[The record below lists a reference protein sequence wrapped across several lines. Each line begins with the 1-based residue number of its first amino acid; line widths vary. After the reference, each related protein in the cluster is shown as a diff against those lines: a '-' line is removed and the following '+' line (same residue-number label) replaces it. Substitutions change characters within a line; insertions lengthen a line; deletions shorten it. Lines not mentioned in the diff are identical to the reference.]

1 MNRNYNIL
9 SGALLLLVSGT
20 CFQSCQQ
27 DDFGDLQPDI
37 ETLVAEG
44 RYLTARSVDA
54 SELASDTE
62 EPRLFAVGTPYRLLA
77 FTKKYDEKTSSDKSL
92 AEKPRFNKV
101 AWEGE
106 TSTGMRFI
114 NIDSEPDKWFGFSA
128 LDGEDNTGTDHL
140 VSLDFYGFTYGKKAE
155 RPSDSDYIELDNL
168 TGQTVPTDG
177 SLKTLSH
184 TETLFKTEDGNTE
197 LNDLMRGVLLNQNI
211 KTAGKSD
218 DGKTDNAY
226 TQSIMPFKHCF
237 SKLRFQIS
245 QQGDEENPDTDGNPT
260 PSFNNLYVDSIKV
273 TGTYS
278 TGKVYLHDGKV
289 ELSGD
294 PCVRNLPFKSGF
306 SGHVTTKNTDVG
318 DMIVFP
324 SDGSALTGTT
334 MGDGYNV
341 GLSITVKS
349 TKKKDIENMLVNTGS
364 VDANGKAVIKKTTDE
379 VGTTWY
385 SGTIKKDKII
395 DYYDLTSTDTPLYF
409 KQNTSYML
417 IITFQKGAVR
427 IITVIPQVE
436 EWLPGEGYADDPW
449 QNQALGQPQMF
460 DNIVWSDRNLG
471 ADHYDPL
478 GGYFEETVGYF
489 YQSGRNI
496 PYYPYVVPDKGGTG
510 PTFGYTNKLD
520 QNLANGN
527 SAYKNSVYRFY
538 PIVDKQI
545 LNMRG
550 SNWWCMY
557 NYDQTGKTFGNN
569 QPQYGNPQMM
579 IPETMPTDSYFDFL
593 CGANNL
599 SDSGLKSDKQMIDNS
614 RTPNQDMHWEKGQ
627 QNQPVSGAWIMPS
640 SDQFLSVFPSTPH
653 AGNITFRTGGWNSK
667 PMEWNPNPMN
677 EEIKVLRVT
686 VPYYEMDMTS
696 AARINNDKYVEAWNT
711 LKNNKD
717 PGSTTEGYEVG
728 PGGKNNNPDYEPNGD
743 PEDGYASVYVIS
755 RMDGDVVAPD
765 ILKEKDQA
773 GKDWTIK
780 SWGTIY
786 AIKRIYTSKAYRMR
800 WRVLSATNK
809 AKNPCFYVEVCRYR
823 CNSDSKLTVDNLS
836 DYDWKHPAA
845 TIYFPICGLGD
856 WTGEY
861 INFGTECQYAT
872 SNAISDDG
880 KTDAVQIKVTGND
893 AYNAYIAVV
902 RGVINRNFG
911 KQIRPIGGVNNSK

>member
-77 FTKKYDEKTSSDKSL
+77 FTKPYNATDFGNTSNTVNY
-92 AEKPRFNKV
+92 PRFNKV

-128 LDGEDNTGTDHL
+128 LDGETGGDDNL
-140 VSLDFYGFTYGKKAE
+140 VSLDFYGFTYGKEAE
-155 RPSDSDYIELDNL
+155 HPSNYIELDDL
-168 TGQTVPTDG
+168 SGQTVPADG
-177 SLKTLSH
+177 SLETLSH
-184 TETLFKTEDGNTE
+184 TESLLTTEDGNTE

-211 KTAGKSD
+211 QTAGKSD
-218 DGKTDNAY
+218 DGNTDNAY

-245 QQGDEENPDTDGNPT
+245 QQGDEEHPDADGNPT
-260 PSFNNLYVDSIKV
+260 PNFENLYVEKIEV
-273 TGTYS
+273 TNTYG

-324 SDGSALTGTT
+324 SDGDALTN
-334 MGDGYNV
+334 MADGYDV
-341 GLSITVKS
+341 GLSITVRS
-349 TKKKDIENMLVNTGS
+349 TEKKDIENMLVNTGS
-364 VDANGKAVIKKTTDE
+364 VDANGNVVIKETTDE
-379 VGTTWY
+379 AGTKWY

-471 ADHYDPL
+471 AAHYDPTSVK
-478 GGYFEETVGYF
+478 YEETVGYF
-489 YQSGRNI
+489 YQAGRNI
-496 PYYPYVVPDKGGTG
+496 PYYPFNPKAKDGTIKEDGTPD
-510 PTFGYTNKLD
+510 FGK
-520 QNLANGN
+520 
-527 SAYKNSVYRFY
+527 KNSQNFPNADTRWGADGASGSPYKFY
-538 PIVDKQI
+538 PIVDNRI
-545 LNMRG
+545 INMKNEWIMDKY
-550 SNWWCMY
+550 S
-557 NYDQTGKTFGNN
+557 T
-569 QPQYGNPQMM
+569 PQMY
-579 IPETMPTDSYFDFL
+579 IPESQPTTAYYNFMKSIWEEGKEKEYN
-593 CGANNL
+593 GL
-599 SDSGLKSDKQMIDNS
+599 SDDQNMN
-614 RTPNQDMHWEKGQ
+614 WEIVS
-627 QNQPVSGAWIMPS
+627 NQPVSGNWVVPS
-640 SDQFLSVFPSTPH
+640 SSDFLSVFPSTPH
-653 AGNITFRTGGWNSK
+653 AGNITMKRGGNNNT
-667 PMEWNPNPMN
+667 PMVWGDGDEVQNKTLKTKS
-677 EEIKVLRVT
+677 ETLRVT
-686 VPYYEMDMTS
+686 VPYYVPGMAEPK
-696 AARINNDKYVEAWNT
+696 DKSQKYLDAWKT
-711 LKNNKD
+711 LKNYIDKEYTD
-717 PGSTTEGYEVG
+717 PGTTHVSEYVKGMPNVNE
-728 PGGKNNNPDYEPNGD
+728 PDGD
-743 PEDGYASVYVIS
+743 PNDGYASVYVIS
-755 RMDGDVVAPD
+755 RAEGHKYSLSGYVQNESDF
-765 ILKEKDQA
+765 
-773 GKDWTIK
+773 TITE
-780 SWGTIY
+780 WGTIY
-786 AIKRIYTSKAYRMR
+786 AIKNIYTSRAYRIR
-800 WRVLSATNK
+800 WRACITKQATTTTR
-809 AKNPCFYVEVCRYR
+809 NPCIYIEVCRYR
-823 CNSDSKLTVDNLS
+823 CNASDKLDEKNYAE
-836 DYDWKHPAA
+836 YDWDHPAA
-845 TIYFPICGLGD
+845 KIYFPISGLGD
-856 WTGEY
+856 YTGQY

-872 SNAISDDG
+872 SDKIKDN
-880 KTDAVQIKVTGND
+880 KTSAVQIKITGNNG
-893 AYNAYIAVV
+893 ANAYISIVKN
-902 RGVINRNFG
+902 VINRNFG
-911 KQIRPIGGVNNSK
+911 MQIRPIGGVNNSK

>member
-77 FTKKYDEKTSSDKSL
+77 FTKPYNATDFGNTSNTVNY
-92 AEKPRFNKV
+92 PRFNKV

-128 LDGEDNTGTDHL
+128 LDGETGGDDNL
-140 VSLDFYGFTYGKKAE
+140 VSLDFYGLTYGKEAE
-155 RPSDSDYIELDNL
+155 HPSNYIELDGL
-168 TGQTVPTDG
+168 ADQTVPAAE
-177 SLKTLSH
+177 SLEKLSH
-184 TETLFKTEDGNTE
+184 TETLFTTEDGDTV

-211 KTAGKSD
+211 QTAGKSD
-218 DGKTDNAY
+218 DGKTNNAY

-245 QQGDEENPDTDGNPT
+245 QQGDEDNKDANGKPT
-260 PSFNNLYVDSIKV
+260 PNFENLYVEKIEV
-273 TGTYS
+273 TNTYG

-306 SGHVTTKNTDVG
+306 SGQVTTKNTDVG

-324 SDGSALTGTT
+324 SDGDALTN
-334 MGDGYNV
+334 MADGYDV
-341 GLSITVKS
+341 GLSITVRS
-349 TKKKDIENMLVNTGS
+349 TVKKNIENMLVNTGS
-364 VDANGKAVIKKTTDE
+364 VDANGNAVIKETTDE
-379 VGTTWY
+379 AGTKWY
-385 SGTIKKDKII
+385 SGTIKKDNIV
-395 DYYDLTSTDTPLYF
+395 DYYDTEPGNIAYLHF

-417 IITFQKGAVR
+417 IITFQKDAVR

-436 EWLPGEGYADDPW
+436 EWLPGEGTEENPW
-449 QNQALGQPQMF
+449 QEQALGQPQMF

-471 ADHYDPL
+471 ANHYDPL
-478 GGYFEETVGYF
+478 GGNFEETVGYF

-510 PTFGYTNKLD
+510 PTSGYTNKLD
-520 QNLANGN
+520 QDLANGN
-527 SAYKNSVYRFY
+527 SAYQNSVYRFY

-557 NYDQTGKTFGNN
+557 NYDQTNMTFDSGK
-569 QPQYGNPQMM
+569 PQYGEPQMM

-593 CGANNL
+593 CGANNS
-599 SDSGLKSDKQMIDNS
+599 SDSGLKSDKQMIGNS

-653 AGNITFRTGGWNSK
+653 AGNITFRKGANNSN
-667 PMEWNPNPMN
+667 PMEWYPASMS

-686 VPYYEMDMTS
+686 VPYYKKGMTS
-696 AARINNDKYVEAWNT
+696 AAKSNNDKYVAAWNI
-711 LKNNKD
+711 LNDNED
-717 PGSTTEGYEVG
+717 PGSTTEGYDIG
-728 PGGKNNNPDYEPNGD
+728 PGENNNPDYEPNGD

-765 ILKEKDQA
+765 ILNKPDLA
-773 GKDWTIK
+773 GKDWAIK

-786 AIKRIYTSKAYRMR
+786 AIKRIYTAEAYRMR
-800 WRVLSATNK
+800 WRVLSATKN

-911 KQIRPIGGVNNSK
+911 KQIRPIGGGKYQ